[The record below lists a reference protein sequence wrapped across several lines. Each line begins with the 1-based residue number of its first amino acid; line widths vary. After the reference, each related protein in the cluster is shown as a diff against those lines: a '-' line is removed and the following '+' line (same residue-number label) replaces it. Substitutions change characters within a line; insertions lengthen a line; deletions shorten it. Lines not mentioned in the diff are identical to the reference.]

1 MTSRRETARIA
12 LILILAIALALRLS
26 VVRFGLPSLYD
37 PDEPM
42 FMLVALKLLTSGSLN
57 PGWFGHP
64 GSTTIYLIAAIDAAV
79 AGGSI
84 LSGHF
89 ANIAE
94 FTKAVYA
101 DPSLLFVPARTAMA
115 LLGVAAV
122 WLTYEVARRLAGSLV
137 GLVAAG
143 LLAINSLHIAWSGIV
158 RTDIH
163 ASVFMLACLIFAIRA
178 AEHGKIRDYVLAGVL
193 AGFATATKWPAA
205 SVFIAIA
212 GATACGI
219 VERSRP
225 AAMEVRSLFI
235 AAAGFIAGVFIASPF
250 IFLDWQTVLANV
262 SGELKPGHLAHT
274 GHGFLSNLAW
284 YLSDP
289 IGGSMGVPA
298 LLLAIAGAVLA
309 LRHPVARWTILPAAI
324 AFLALISGQ
333 RMIWSRWVLP
343 VLPMVAV
350 LAGLGLVAIGKW
362 IASVLGARLQA
373 IVLVALVLLATAPA
387 AATTAAQIKE
397 RSNDTRIQA
406 ARWAEAHIPAG
417 STIVLEHLELSFR
430 DRPWKILFPVGE
442 AGCLDARDLLRH
454 RIGVER
460 VEKLRAGSPI
470 VDLGN
475 VSSSKL
481 ETCRANYAILTYY
494 DLYLAEKAAFRQQVN
509 RYSALLK
516 GGKTVALFKPK
527 PGHAGGPIVRVVAIR
542 QH

>member
-1 MTSRRETARIA
+1 
-12 LILILAIALALRLS
+12 
-26 VVRFGLPSLYD
+26 
-37 PDEPM
+37 
-42 FMLVALKLLTSGSLN
+42 
-57 PGWFGHP
+57 
-64 GSTTIYLIAAIDAAV
+64 
-79 AGGSI
+79 
-84 LSGHF
+84 
-89 ANIAE
+89 
-94 FTKAVYA
+94 
-101 DPSLLFVPARTAMA
+101 
-115 LLGVAAV
+115 
-122 WLTYEVARRLAGSLV
+122 
-137 GLVAAG
+137 
-143 LLAINSLHIAWSGIV
+143 
-158 RTDIH
+158 
-163 ASVFMLACLIFAIRA
+163 
-178 AEHGKIRDYVLAGVL
+178 
-193 AGFATATKWPAA
+193 
-205 SVFIAIA
+205 
-212 GATACGI
+212 
-219 VERSRP
+219 
-225 AAMEVRSLFI
+225 
-235 AAAGFIAGVFIASPF
+235 
-250 IFLDWQTVLANV
+250 
-262 SGELKPGHLAHT
+262 
-274 GHGFLSNLAW
+274 
-284 YLSDP
+284 
-289 IGGSMGVPA
+289 MGVPA

-343 VLPMVAV
+343 VLPMLAV
-350 LAGLGLVAIGKW
+350 LAGLGLVALGKW

-509 RYSALLK
+509 RYSALLE